1 MFAATDHDEIL
12 EETKRDVMAQCIAHH
27 IGLENTVVLG
37 LGDDHAMQVFKQAF
51 GAVDRAQVKPDRT

>member
-12 EETKRDVMAQCIAHH
+12 EETKRDVMAQRVAHH

-37 LGDDHAMQVFKQAF
+37 L
-51 GAVDRAQVKPDRT
+51 